1 MGQGT
6 VEGLFIAERES
17 GPVRPVG
24 RVRAVAGRGLEG
36 DRYFAATAGPWMQ
49 DGEGRDVTLIEAE
62 ALEGLAAD
70 TGIELAPGA
79 SRRQV
84 VTRGIALND
93 LVGRRFRLG
102 DVDVVGRE
110 LANPCR
116 HLEKLTQD
124 GVLKGLVNRGGLR
137 AEILTDGEIA
147 VGDPVAIPDADGA
160 GPA

>member
-6 VEGLFIAERES
+6 IEGLFVAAEAS
-17 GPVRPVG
+17 GPVRAID

-36 DRYFAATAGPWMQ
+36 DRYFAATAAPWVPE
-49 DGEGRDVTLIEAE
+49 GEGRDVTLIEAE

-70 TGIELAPGA
+70 TGIELPPGA

-102 DVDVVGRE
+102 GVEVVGRE
-110 LANPCR
+110 LADPCR
-116 HLEKLTQD
+116 HLETLTQD
-124 GVLKGLVNRGGLR
+124 GVLKGLVDRGGLR
-137 AEILTDGEIA
+137 AEILNDGEIT
-147 VGDPVAIPDADGA
+147 VGDPVTIPDA
-160 GPA
+160 